1 MESSAILT
9 AQVAQL
15 EHRISLASSR
25 ARVGLFFVGIM
36 GVTLV
41 AGNAWSAP
49 VRLTIGLALFIG
61 AVITLAFL
69 LQLGDLAQRTRELT
83 TLLARG
89 LESVVE
95 PLPPDSGAIPLPL
108 PSTLEEHAITVYNR
122 VRKEID
128 RRRRL
133 SEDLDRRVFEAT
145 TLYDLMLRMSEDLK
159 LDAALKLALYSA
171 MGVFGVT
178 EGLILLVTEAD
189 ESVLEAATVR
199 VVAEGSEAPRT
210 FALAPD
216 SRAALASLSRPL
228 PYTELERQASLIPFA
243 SHLTRAYPGFTPAAA
258 CPLAIH
264 SKFVGLMLLGPK
276 VTKEAYTSE
285 NFRLLETI
293 APAVALVVRNARVV
307 TSLEKSNSALDQKVQ
322 ELELLNDISKN
333 LNVVGELSEILV
345 TVLEQAARGVEC
357 TSGAIHLFDPATG
370 TLQRAALCGP
380 FAPLEGALPTPL
392 GTGLLGAVGQSLK
405 PLRVGPGHPFGP
417 EELGF
422 ATGSEI
428 RSILS
433 VPLTLE
439 RRLVGLLTMIN
450 KTQDRAFTDSDQSW
464 MQTVANH
471 TASVMENLRLFKLA
485 TEDGLTGLYVH
496 RYFQIRLR
504 EELSRSLRHG
514 RPLALVLCDVDHF
527 KEVND
532 RHGHQTGDV
541 VLREVARILRSSLRD
556 VDVAAR
562 YGGEEMAVILPE
574 TDTAGARVVAERIRA
589 AIESQIFT
597 AGEVQMHITAS
608 FGVATVI
615 PQAGTR
621 PSRDTLELMAR
632 DLVERTDQS
641 LYAAKRAGR
650 NRVEIAPGSLLAPGP
665 VGAPSVP

>member
-1 MESSAILT
+1 MPADTTRAPMESSAILT
-9 AQVAQL
+9 AQVRQL
-15 EHRISLASSR
+15 EDRITVAASR
-25 ARVGLFFVGIM
+25 TRIGLFFVAIL
-36 GVTLV
+36 GVTQV
-41 AGNAWSAP
+41 AGNGWDAP
-49 VRLTIGLALFIG
+49 VRMTIGLALFMG

-69 LQLGDLAQRTRELT
+69 LQLGDLAQRTREIT

-95 PLPPDSGAIPLPL
+95 PLPPDSGAISLPL
-108 PSTLEEHAITVYNR
+108 PTTLEEHAVTVYNR

-128 RRRRL
+128 RRSRL
-133 SEDLDRRVFEAT
+133 SADLDRRVFEAT

-178 EGLILLVTEAD
+178 EGLVLLANDDDLT
-189 ESVLEAATVR
+189 SATVR
-199 VVAEGSEAPRT
+199 VVSDPSGAAHT
-210 FALAPD
+210 FPLDEPA
-216 SRAALASLSRPL
+216 RAALFALSRPL
-228 PYTELERQASLIPFA
+228 PWSELERQAALVPFA
-243 SHLTRAYPGFTPAAA
+243 SHLARAYPGFPPAAA

-264 SKFVGLMLLGPK
+264 GQFIGLMLLGPK
-276 VTKEAYTSE
+276 VTKEPYSSE

-293 APAVALVVRNARVV
+293 APAVALVVKNTRVV
-307 TSLEKSNSALDQKVQ
+307 ATLERTNTALDRKVQ

-333 LNVVGELSEILV
+333 LNVAGELSDVLV
-345 TVLEQAARGVEC
+345 TVLDQAARGVEC
-357 TSGAIHLFDPATG
+357 TSGALHLFDPATG
-370 TLQRAALCGP
+370 MLQRVALSGP
-380 FAPLEGALPTPL
+380 FAALAGAAPVPL
-392 GTGLLGAVGQSLK
+392 GVGLLGAVGQSLK

-422 ATGSEI
+422 ASGSEI
-428 RSILS
+428 HSILS

-439 RRLVGLLTMIN
+439 RRLVGLLTMVN

-504 EELSRSLRHG
+504 EELSRSVRHG

-541 VLREVARILRSSLRD
+541 VLREVARILRVSLRD
-556 VDVAAR
+556 VDVPAR

-574 TDTAGARVVAERIRA
+574 TDAAGAKIVAERIRA
-589 AIESQIFT
+589 AIEAQVFR
-597 AGEVQMHITAS
+597 AGAVEMHVTVS
-608 FGVATVI
+608 FGVATVT
-615 PQAGTR
+615 PPAGSR
-621 PSRDTLELMAR
+621 SSRDALEPLAQ
-632 DLVERTDQS
+632 DLVERTDQA

-650 NRVEIAPGSLLAPGP
+650 NRVELAPP
-665 VGAPSVP
+665 PAAS